1 MSTVEAQPS
10 AEVSEAI
17 FNRARDNVPPLS
29 TKILNT
35 PFFPALITAMAT
47 FLVLV
52 LMKPQFVQRE
62 HSSSIALPKLNYG
75 MIGGISFIVFI
86 LVLAIPYFIS
96 S

>member
-1 MSTVEAQPS
+1 
-10 AEVSEAI
+10 
-17 FNRARDNVPPLS
+17 
-29 TKILNT
+29 
-35 PFFPALITAMAT
+35 MAT

-86 LVLAIPYFIS
+86 LVLTIPYFIS